1 MLQAQ
6 LLLICA
12 SVHSHHFYF
21 ASMGILVCPLCCGE
35 KFSNQL
41 SLRYHLL
48 SITDNVYCPECCQRF
63 DSILQ
68 LADHLDGMCGKAEL
82 VNNIEEYA
90 QDSDMVMAEGLAEE
104 DKLIMHEGDTLETEV
119 ATEINNPRNMSSDV
133 CKVRCPITGCDI

>member
-1 MLQAQ
+1 
-6 LLLICA
+6 
-12 SVHSHHFYF
+12 
-21 ASMGILVCPLCCGE
+21 
-35 KFSNQL
+35 
-41 SLRYHLL
+41 
-48 SITDNVYCPECCQRF
+48 
-63 DSILQ
+63 
-68 LADHLDGMCGKAEL
+68 MCGKAEL